1 MRNYIDSHID
11 LATRR
16 HLGGGSSAPSTSSS
30 DSQNKMMMKQMRA
43 QTKASE
49 ASNAALLEQSKQQ
62 QSQMNA
68 QLALMEQQRQ
78 DSLKSQQ
85 DQLDVL
91 KASQVKPDPA
101 AQVVDSTTDD
111 QEQRKIAAKR
121 QGMRKSILAGESNQ
135 APLLTGPSTL
145 G

>member
-1 MRNYIDSHID
+1 
-11 LATRR
+11 
-16 HLGGGSSAPSTSSS
+16 
-30 DSQNKMMMKQMRA
+30 MRA